1 MHLSHKCKHARA
13 QCSLSAP
20 ALILKTPGTTRA
32 LWSGN
37 WERAVYSWR
46 FQRVEKEKKGPIEAS
61 LERRLVFWYLYF
73 HWKRKK
79 EKRKKKTRVRRGGV
93 SRGRLSRV
101 FHPPAQAHRP
111 PHHVS
116 VYLGRVFK
124 ASEHSVGYVSRGW
137 RLLFHRP
144 PKHEAE
150 EPCERQP
157 LETRGGGRVIQC
169 VCWHDNSEKINTAR
183 ALLLP
188 KRRTGLKASSA
199 HAGGG
204 EKKNTCRYKGADGGV
219 SAARGEPPSVI
230 PYTPPHVPASRW
242 SHSALLLVLTIGKE
256 TGHLYWKGC
265 HGNAARPPLVKCKSQ
280 GWRNNGFMERTQLPI
295 QPLSRASVQPLFN

>member
-46 FQRVEKEKKGPIEAS
+46 FQRVEKKKKGPIEAS

-157 LETRGGGRVIQC
+157 LETRGGESHSVRVLTRRQWKDQHSEGFVVAKETNRAEGELSTRWRGRKKKHMQVQRSWWRC
-169 VCWHDNSEKINTAR
+169 ECSQGRTSVCHPLHA
-183 ALLLP
+183 
-188 KRRTGLKASSA
+188 ASRSGQPLITQRPA
-199 HAGGG
+199 I
-204 EKKNTCRYKGADGGV
+204 GADYRERNRPSILKGLSWQRSATPV
-219 SAARGEPPSVI
+219 S
-230 PYTPPHVPASRW
+230 
-242 SHSALLLVLTIGKE
+242 
-256 TGHLYWKGC
+256 
-265 HGNAARPPLVKCKSQ
+265 
-280 GWRNNGFMERTQLPI
+280 
-295 QPLSRASVQPLFN
+295 